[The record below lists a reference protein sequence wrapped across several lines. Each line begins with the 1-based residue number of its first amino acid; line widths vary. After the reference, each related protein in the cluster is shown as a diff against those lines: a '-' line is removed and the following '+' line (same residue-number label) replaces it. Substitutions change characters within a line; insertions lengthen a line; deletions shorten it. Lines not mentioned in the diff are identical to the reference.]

1 LSEAVEEAALG
12 PVEAVAPEQEL
23 AAAVVVAA
31 TVEEEVEVEVFLL
44 HQ

>member
-12 PVEAVAPEQEL
+12 PVEVEPGL
-23 AAAVVVAA
+23 AAAA